1 MAEIA
6 LGTDLRRVSSG
17 TPKQYES
24 ALTSSI
30 RRSLDQPSPWLAA
43 AEQLGHFPT
52 QRCVQM
58 RPADWQELSGVMTS
72 ITRLC
77 HSSAPGRGQSCSH
90 SSPGFASCL
99 ELLLKLGQ
107 VTSCLLC
114 VNGDDRSFSIAR
126 VAQVCASPDAV
137 QGLLVHLNTQVAT
150 GAGAC

>member
-1 MAEIA
+1 MAEIP

-24 ALTSSI
+24 ALTTSL

-52 QRCVQM
+52 KRCVQM
-58 RPADWQELSGVMTS
+58 RPADWQELSGVMAN

-77 HSSAPGRGQSCSH
+77 HSSAPGRGQSCSRS

-114 VNGDDRSFSIAR
+114 VNGDDKSFSIAR
-126 VAQVCASPDAV
+126 VAQVCASPGTGQG
-137 QGLLVHLNTQVAT
+137 QGLPVLLCA
-150 GAGAC
+150 